1 MHIVFAKKNKQIHA
15 MSLNKSLQDAELF
28 FALLTDLVCSYVRL
42 DTSKAKAKV
51 QITWY
56 SQAWKEWPNKT
67 KENDEVPSHK
77 M

>member
-51 QITWY
+51 KIT
-56 SQAWKEWPNKT
+56 
-67 KENDEVPSHK
+67 
-77 M
+77 